1 MSRVDVLADDR
12 GLQGCFKVANIQQ
25 ECAQDFIT
33 KHKLVTL
40 DDYIY
45 SVAHDTWEKGVE
57 TLVSQVPTLRDNMI
71 ALARF
76 RSAFDI
82 GREALRQAAAPATK
96 SVDLD
101 EPLPEAT
108 MKSLNQDWGSPVQFA
123 AGSVFGEP
131 CEALRSRLYRE
142 FRKGQLTVIE
152 ARNSQCDQMHACD
165 VKTAQRK
172 ALLES
177 GPHQGPA

>member
-25 ECAQDFIT
+25 EWAQDFIT

-71 ALARF
+71 ALAQ
-76 RSAFDI
+76 
-82 GREALRQAAAPATK
+82 G
-96 SVDLD
+96 
-101 EPLPEAT
+101 
-108 MKSLNQDWGSPVQFA
+108 FA
-123 AGSVFGEP
+123 ALLTLAERP
-131 CEALRSRLYRE
+131 CARL
-142 FRKGQLTVIE
+142 
-152 ARNSQCDQMHACD
+152 
-165 VKTAQRK
+165 QRQQRRVSIWTS
-172 ALLES
+172 LCQRR
-177 GPHQGPA
+177 P

>member
-25 ECAQDFIT
+25 EWAQDFIT

-82 GREALRQAAAPATK
+82 PNSRRAIFF
-96 SVDLD
+96 
-101 EPLPEAT
+101 
-108 MKSLNQDWGSPVQFA
+108 N
-123 AGSVFGEP
+123 
-131 CEALRSRLYRE
+131 RS
-142 FRKGQLTVIE
+142 IE
-152 ARNSQCDQMHACD
+152 KEGKISSD
-165 VKTAQRK
+165 
-172 ALLES
+172 
-177 GPHQGPA
+177 

>member
-1 MSRVDVLADDR
+1 MLADDR

-25 ECAQDFIT
+25 EWAQDFIT

-82 GREALRQAAAPATK
+82 GREALRQALAPGCSA
-96 SVDLD
+96 SNEECRFGRASARGDYEVSQPGL
-101 EPLPEAT
+101 
-108 MKSLNQDWGSPVQFA
+108 GSPVQFA
-123 AGSVFGEP
+123 AGSVVG
-131 CEALRSRLYRE
+131 AL
-142 FRKGQLTVIE
+142 
-152 ARNSQCDQMHACD
+152 
-165 VKTAQRK
+165 
-172 ALLES
+172 
-177 GPHQGPA
+177 